1 MAKRSTGTQQN
12 VRRRK
17 KKSKKRNRRIILF
30 VAEMMLLVVLLVVLY
45 GVLKVDKVDKIS
57 IDREDIVVNEHVENN
72 VELKG
77 YRNIALFGVDSRDNS
92 LGKGNRTDT
101 IMIAS
106 VNEDTKEVKLLSV
119 YRDTYLNL
127 GNDRY
132 NKSNGAYSQGG
143 PEQAIN
149 MLNMNLDL
157 NIEDYITIGFTG
169 LIDVIDAIGGVEINV
184 LQEEIRHLNNYQ
196 ISMVG
201 TTTDGRTFVAE
212 EGRDYIPVTTSGYQ
226 TLNGLQATAY
236 CRIRYVGDDFM
247 RTQRQREV
255 LGLVLEKAK
264 KVSPAT
270 LNKILD
276 KVLPNISTSL
286 DIDEMVAVLSE
297 ISKYNIVGKDGFP
310 FEQYRVTGNLGGNV
324 GSAVIPVNLEAN
336 VRELHNFLFDAKDY
350 ELSEEVRAY
359 SRKISSDTGR

>member
-1 MAKRSTGTQQN
+1 MATKSTGTQN
-12 VRRRK
+12 SVKRRK
-17 KKSKKRNRRIILF
+17 KKSKKSNKRILLF
-30 VAEMMLLVVLLVVLY
+30 IVEMIILVVLLIVLY
-45 GVLKVDKVDKIS
+45 SVMKVDKVEKIAIDK
-57 IDREDIVVNEHVENN
+57 EHIVVNESVENN

-127 GNDRY
+127 GNDTY
-132 NKSNGAYSQGG
+132 NKCNGAYAQGG

-149 MLNMNLDL
+149 MLNMNLDM

-169 LIDVIDAIGGVEINV
+169 LIDVIDAIGGIEVNILE
-184 LQEEIRHLNNYQ
+184 EEIRHLNNYQ

-201 TTTDGRTFVAE
+201 TSSDGKTFVAE
-212 EGRDYIPVTTSGYQ
+212 EGKDYIPVTQPGYQ
-226 TLNGLQATAY
+226 KLNGLQATAY

-247 RTQRQREV
+247 RTQRQRDV
-255 LGLVLEKAK
+255 LTEVLEKAK
-264 KVSPAT
+264 TVNPST

-286 DIDEMVAVLSE
+286 DIDEMAAVLSE
-297 ISKYNIVGKDGFP
+297 VASYQIVGKEGFP
-310 FEQYRVTGNLGGNV
+310 FDQYRSTGNLGGKV
-324 GSAVIPVNLEAN
+324 GSAVIPVDLQTN
-336 VRELHNFLFDAKDY
+336 VVELHRFLFGSEEY
-350 ELSEEVRAY
+350 QLSEEVKSY
-359 SRKISSDTGR
+359 SQQITSVTGR

>member
-1 MAKRSTGTQQN
+1 MAAKSTGTQQN
-12 VRRRK
+12 VKRRK
-17 KKSKKRNRRIILF
+17 KKSKKGNKRIVLF
-30 VAEMMLLVVLLVVLY
+30 IIEMVVLVVLLIVLY
-45 GVLKVDKVDKIS
+45 GVLKVDKVDKVA
-57 IDREDIVVNEHVENN
+57 IDKEDIVVNESVANN

-77 YRNIALFGVDSRDNS
+77 FRNIALFGVDSRDNS

-106 VNEDTKEVKLLSV
+106 LNEDTKEVKLLSV

-132 NKSNGAYSQGG
+132 NKCNGAYSQGG

-169 LIDVIDAIGGVEINV
+169 LVEVIDAIGGIEINV
-184 LQEEIRHLNNYQ
+184 LEEEIRHLNNYQ

-201 TTTDGRTFVAE
+201 TSTDGTTFVAE
-212 EGRDYIPVTTSGYQ
+212 EGVDYIPVTHSGYQ
-226 TLNGLQATAY
+226 LLNGLQATAY

-247 RTQRQREV
+247 RTERQREV
-255 LGLVLEKAK
+255 LSLVLEKAK
-264 KVSPAT
+264 TVNPST

-276 KVLPNISTSL
+276 KVLPNVSTSL

-297 ISKYNIVGKDGFP
+297 VTQYNIVGKDGFP
-310 FEQYRVTGNLGGNV
+310 FEEYRATGNLGGNV
-324 GSAVIPVNLEAN
+324 GSAVIPVDLQTN
-336 VRELHNFLFDAKDY
+336 VVELHKFLFGATDY
-350 ELSEEVRAY
+350 ELSSEVQSY
-359 SRKISSDTGR
+359 SQKISADTGR